1 MRIVF
6 AGTPEFAVP
15 TLEAIAASD
24 HRVAAVYTQPDRP
37 AGRGRH
43 TLAPPVKRRALEL
56 ELPVRQ
62 PATLG
67 DPEVR
72 RALAGLQPDLLVV
85 VAYGLILPPE
95 VLAVPRL
102 GCVNVHAS
110 LLPRW
115 RGAAPVARAIL
126 AGDRKTGISIMQ
138 MDAGLDTG
146 PVLLQQPC
154 AIEPEDTTGSL
165 TGRLAGLGARAL
177 IEALPGIE
185 TGSLLPRPQPRGG
198 VTYADKLRKDE
209 AAVDWHRSAVLI
221 ERQVRGLNPWPVA
234 QTGLGDAM
242 LRIWRARALPDA
254 ADEVPGTV
262 VVADRDGIEV
272 ATGEGRLRLLE
283 VQMPGGRRISGAD
296 LANSGRLPAGSRLG
310 RSR

>member
-15 TLEAIAASD
+15 TLEALAASD
-24 HRVAAVYTQPDRP
+24 RDLAAVYTQPDRR
-37 AGRGRH
+37 AGRGRR
-43 TLAPPVKRRALEL
+43 TQAPPVKRRALEL

-62 PATLG
+62 PATLRE
-67 DPEVR
+67 PEVR
-72 RALAGLQPDLLVV
+72 RALAGLRPDLMVV

-95 VLAVPRL
+95 VLAIPRL

-126 AGDRKTGISIMQ
+126 AGDRETGISIMR

-146 PVLLQQPC
+146 PLLLQQPC
-154 AIEPEDTTGSL
+154 AIEPEDTAGSL
-165 TGRLAGLGARAL
+165 TARLAALGARGL
-177 IEALPGIE
+177 LEALPGIE
-185 TGSLLPRPQPRGG
+185 TGSLLPRPQPREG

-209 AAVDWHRSAVLI
+209 AAIDWRRSAVLI

-234 QTGLGDAM
+234 QTPFDDAV
-242 LRIWRARALPDA
+242 LRIWRARALPQA
-254 ADEVPGTV
+254 ADGAPGTV
-262 VVADRDGIEV
+262 VAAGRDGIDV

-283 VQMPGGRRISGAD
+283 AQLPGGRRISGTD
-296 LANSGRLPAGSRLG
+296 LANAGRVPSGTRLG